1 MDIDDRID
9 QCLSYLQ
16 GEGNNMVFGLDLY
29 LNDEEHYMANV
40 PHGLDQLMLEHNLI
54 HRPSGDRRM
63 LTAFGHEVIKIGG
76 WKKYQQLHREKAHEE
91 NLSKS
96 EIEQLTKKQLE
107 LSIREMQVNFT
118 QIKYW
123 FWIWLTSMIVSAA
136 LGAWLQSLFKSS

>member
-16 GEGNNMVFGLDLY
+16 EEGDNTVFGIDLY
-29 LNDEEHYMANV
+29 RNDEEYYMANV

-63 LTAFGHEVIKIGG
+63 LTAFGREVIKVGG
-76 WKKYQQLHREKAHEE
+76 WMKYRQMQSQKAHEE
-91 NLSKS
+91 SLSKS
-96 EIEQLTKKQLE
+96 EIEQLTKKQLQ

-118 QIKYW
+118 QIKHW
-123 FWIWLTSMIVSAA
+123 WLILLLTTLGSAV
-136 LGAWLQSLFKSS
+136 LGTLFQSLF